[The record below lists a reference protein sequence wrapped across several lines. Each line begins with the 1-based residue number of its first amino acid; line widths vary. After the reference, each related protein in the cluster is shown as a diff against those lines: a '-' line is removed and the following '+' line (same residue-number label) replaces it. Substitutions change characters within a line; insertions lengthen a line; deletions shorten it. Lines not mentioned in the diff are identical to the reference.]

1 MSYASAEELRQRIG
15 GSVFDEIYNLSEPI
29 IPAESSD
36 EAGSEQAEQI
46 VLRSSS
52 SDEGSDITDDLESAA
67 AEIDGAIAA
76 RYALPVTGSRSLA
89 LLKDWNLT
97 LAEERAYARP
107 AGADFSEKIKRRVD
121 QVRKYL
127 DLIRNDQ
134 FRLPDAAE
142 NSSGSGSTIALVQ
155 RDDPVFDRDKM
166 GGF

>member
-1 MSYASAEELRQRIG
+1 MSYATATELRQRIG
-15 GSVFDEIYNLSEPI
+15 GSVFNEIYNVSDQSDLS
-29 IPAESSD
+29 D
-36 EAGSEQAEQI
+36 
-46 VLRSSS
+46 R
-52 SDEGSDITDDLESAA
+52 SDITDDLESAA

-107 AGADFSEKIKRRVD
+107 AGSDFSEKIKRRVD

-127 DLIRNDQ
+127 DMIRNDR
-134 FRLPDAAE
+134 FKLPDAPE
-142 NSSGSGSTIALVQ
+142 NAFGSGSTIALVQ
-155 RDDPVFDRDKM
+155 QDDPVFNREKM

>member
-1 MSYASAEELRQRIG
+1 MSYATATELRQRIG
-15 GSVFDEIYNLSEPI
+15 GSVFDEIYNVNP
-29 IPAESSD
+29 PPNSS
-36 EAGSEQAEQI
+36 GGQ
-46 VLRSSS
+46 VLQSSS
-52 SDEGSDITDDLESAA
+52 SESGSDITDDLESAA

-142 NSSGSGSTIALVQ
+142 NSSGSGGTIALVQ

>member
-1 MSYASAEELRQRIG
+1 MSYATAQELRQRIG
-15 GSVFDEIYNLSEPI
+15 GSVFDEIYNTSDQSDLS
-29 IPAESSD
+29 
-36 EAGSEQAEQI
+36 
-46 VLRSSS
+46 VR
-52 SDEGSDITDDLESAA
+52 SDIIDDLESAA
-67 AEIDGAIAA
+67 AEIDGAIAS
-76 RYALPVTGSRSLA
+76 RYSLPVTGSRSLA

-107 AGADFSEKIKRRVD
+107 AGGDFTGKIKRRVD

-127 DLIRNDQ
+127 DMIRNDQ

-142 NSSGSGSTIALVQ
+142 NSSGSGSTIALIQ

>member
-15 GSVFDEIYNLSEPI
+15 GSVFDEIYNLTPVQ
-29 IPAESSD
+29 SSS
-36 EAGSEQAEQI
+36 GGQ
-46 VLRSSS
+46 VLQSSS
-52 SDEGSDITDDLESAA
+52 SDGGSDIADDLESAA

-142 NSSGSGSTIALVQ
+142 NSSGSGNTIALVQ